1 MDRVF
6 RFRSNHLQK
15 EAMKIII
22 MGSGTSLGVPVIG
35 CKCDVCTSS
44 DPRNERT
51 RASICV
57 QTASG
62 KNILVDTATELRL
75 QAVRNDI
82 STVEMILFT
91 HYHADH
97 IHGLD
102 DVRKF
107 NQSVQH
113 SIPCYADE
121 RTAERLRGVFFYAFK
136 REFAWG
142 AIPHITLKEMPA
154 ELRLEEIVITP
165 IQLMHGGAGILGYR
179 FNDAAYLTDCNEI
192 PPESKEKLRGL
203 KLLIIDALR
212 HDWHPTH
219 FNLEGA
225 LGAIEEIGPEQALLT
240 HLSHDFDHEEVE
252 ASLPPHVRLSYDGQ
266 VLELP

>member
-1 MDRVF
+1 
-6 RFRSNHLQK
+6 
-15 EAMKIII
+15 MKIII

-35 CKCDVCTSS
+35 CKCEVCRSD
-44 DPRNERT
+44 DPRNKRT

-75 QAVRNDI
+75 QAVSNDI
-82 STVEMILFT
+82 SSVEMILFT

-107 NQSVQH
+107 NQSAQD
-113 SIPCYADE
+113 SIVCYADDP
-121 RTAERLRGVFFYAFK
+121 TAERLRRVFFYAF
-136 REFAWG
+136 EHDYSWG
-142 AIPHITLKEMPA
+142 AIPHITLERMP
-154 ELRLEEIVITP
+154 EKLRLEEVRVTP
-165 IQLMHGGAGILGYR
+165 IELRHGKANILGFR

-192 PPESKEKLRGL
+192 PHESMEKLKGL
-203 KLLIIDALR
+203 KLLILDALR

-225 LGAIEEIGPEQALLT
+225 LKAIEEIGPERALLT
-240 HLSHDFDHEEVE
+240 HLSHDFDHEKVE
-252 ASLPPHVRLSYDGQ
+252 SSLPPHVGLSYDGQ
-266 VLELP
+266 VVELPQEGGAS